1 MSDSGISLS
10 CILQRVKRIRKM
22 LEIPFLKKQDADDQ
36 LPSKETSMLLH
47 AGHSDTNEQASLSK
61 DPECPTLPL
70 VGEDTDGG
78 DFHDDA
84 SDISK
89 DSDKEGYPTQKGSS
103 IIEGHK
109 DVLEDMKVPNAI
121 VMDENPW
128 CFQCS
133 ESHWEHECPCI
144 SDDHQQKSPQIN
156 IAAEKQPEA
165 IKSTEEDF
173 NQIKWPTEEEYL
185 QLISGIE
192 VPETVR
198 IRKKVKNDAQIHP
211 SQQKIFV
218 AKSHPPPSTQYT
230 RVIQGTTNFRVK
242 EYKRGD
248 TVGIWDSN
256 KGRPTGIMEEN
267 HFGFGPSR
275 VRKKPVNDSC
285 YLSTLEAR
293 KRPLPIGGRLLKPHQ
308 GGGT

>member
-1 MSDSGISLS
+1 
-10 CILQRVKRIRKM
+10 M
-22 LEIPFLKKQDADDQ
+22 LEIPFLKKQDSDDQ
-36 LPSKETSMLLH
+36 LPSKETPMLLH
-47 AGHSDTNEQASLSK
+47 AGHSDTNEQTSLSK
-61 DPECPTLPL
+61 DPECPTFPL

-89 DSDKEGYPTQKGSS
+89 DSDKESYPTQKGSN

-109 DVLEDMKVPNAI
+109 DVFKDMKVPNAI
-121 VMDENPW
+121 VVDENPW

-133 ESHWEHECPCI
+133 ESHWEHECPCN
-144 SDDHQQKSPQIN
+144 SGDHQQKSPQIN
-156 IAAEKQPEA
+156 ITAEEQPEA

-173 NQIKWPTEEEYL
+173 DQIKWPTKEEYL
-185 QLISGIE
+185 QLISSIE
-192 VPETVR
+192 AQESETVR
-198 IRKKVKNDAQIHP
+198 VVKKVEDNVKIHP

-242 EYKRGD
+242 DYKKGD
-248 TVGIWDSN
+248 TVGMWDAN
-256 KGRPTGIMEEN
+256 KGRPTNITEDN

-275 VRKKPVNDSC
+275 VRKKSMNDSY

-293 KRPLPIGGRLLKPHQ
+293 RRPSPIGGRLLEPHP

>member
-61 DPECPTLPL
+61 DPECPTFPL

-109 DVLEDMKVPNAI
+109 DVFEDMKVPNAI
-121 VMDENPW
+121 VVDENPW

-133 ESHWEHECPCI
+133 EAHWDNECPYNG
-144 SDDHQQKSPQIN
+144 DDHQQESPQIN
-156 IAAEKQPEA
+156 ITAEEQPKA
-165 IKSTEEDF
+165 IKSTKEDF
-173 NQIKWPTEEEYL
+173 DQIEWPTEEEYY
-185 QLISGIE
+185 QLINSLKGLKIE
-192 VPETVR
+192 P
-198 IRKKVKNDAQIHP
+198 VKI
-211 SQQKIFV
+211 QKISA
-218 AKSHPPPSTQYT
+218 AKSHPPPSTQHT
-230 RVIQGTTNFRVK
+230 RTIQGTTNFRVK
-242 EYKRGD
+242 EYKKGD
-248 TVGIWDSN
+248 TVGMWDAN
-256 KGRPTGIMEEN
+256 KGRPTNITEDN

-275 VRKKPVNDSC
+275 VRKKPVNDSY

-293 KRPLPIGGRLLKPHQ
+293 RCPLPISGRLLEPHP

>member
-1 MSDSGISLS
+1 
-10 CILQRVKRIRKM
+10 M
-22 LEIPFLKKQDADDQ
+22 LEIPFLKKQDSDDK
-36 LPSKETSMLLH
+36 LSSKETPILLH
-47 AGHSDTNEQASLSK
+47 DGHANTNEQVSLSK
-61 DPECPTLPL
+61 DPECPTFPL
-70 VGEDTDGG
+70 EDEDTDG
-78 DFHDDA
+78 DDPHDDA
-84 SDISK
+84 S
-89 DSDKEGYPTQKGSS
+89 KEGYPMTKRS
-103 IIEGHK
+103 ISIEGH
-109 DVLEDMKVPNAI
+109 DDLPSASI
-121 VMDENPW
+121 VDENPW

-133 ESHWEHECPCI
+133 EAHWDNECTYNGGNHQQECP
-144 SDDHQQKSPQIN
+144 QVN
-156 IAAEKQPEA
+156 VTAEKQPKA

-173 NQIKWPTEEEYL
+173 NQMKWPTEEEYL

-198 IRKKVKNDAQIHP
+198 IRKKVRNDAQIHP

-248 TVGIWDSN
+248 MVGIWDSN

-293 KRPLPIGGRLLKPHQ
+293 KRPLPIGGRLLEPHP